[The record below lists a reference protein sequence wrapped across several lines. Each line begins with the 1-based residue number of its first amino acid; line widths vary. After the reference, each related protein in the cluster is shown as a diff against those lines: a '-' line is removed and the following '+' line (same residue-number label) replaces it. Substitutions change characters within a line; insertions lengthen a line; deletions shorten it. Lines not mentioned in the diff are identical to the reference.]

1 MTDYIDDGM
10 SLPNPTERIKLKGM
24 LVEMTKLMQ
33 QNDDNRA
40 AMKDIAAGAEEAFGI
55 KKKFVGKLAK
65 TMYKHNYADLQA
77 ENEHFE
83 LLYENLIEG
92 KKPTTPAKAADDD
105 EE

>member
-1 MTDYIDDGM
+1 MTDYVDDGM
-10 SLPNPTERIKLKGM
+10 SLPNAAERIKLKSM

-33 QNDDNRA
+33 QNDDNRE
-40 AMKDIAAGAEEAFGI
+40 AMKDIAEAAQEAFGI
-55 KKKFVGKLAK
+55 KKKYVSKLAK

-92 KKPTTPAKAADDD
+92 KKTGV
-105 EE
+105 